1 MLAIALA
8 NTTDQKALTGARRRG
23 ASFDVKAW
31 LWFLSSYAP
40 LWLMLGLRFRPLPL
54 RIGLFLVAIG
64 GFVYV
69 GVILRRRKDERP
81 SNDSLTITGDGG
93 ADVSG
98 YLAAYLLP
106 FLTVAE
112 PSASDLAAYVIF
124 VVVAGLVYVRS
135 GLMQVNPTIY
145 LFKYK
150 VLRASVPVRDTNKEV
165 FVITRADLRVASK
178 LNAEPLGDRVYIDHS
193 DVG

>member
-1 MLAIALA
+1 LT
-8 NTTDQKALTGARRRG
+8 NTIDQKVPASAWRRRL
-23 ASFDVKAW
+23 SFDVKAW

-69 GVILRRRKDERP
+69 RLILRRREGELP

-124 VVVAGLVYVRS
+124 MVVAGLVYVRS

-150 VLRASVPVRDTNKEV
+150 VLRASLPVRDTAKEV
-165 FVITRADLRVASK
+165 FVITRADLRIASK

-193 DVG
+193 DVR